1 VQRAA
6 QLHGAT
12 IELLD
17 SPYGQGLRVRV
28 VIPLSS

>member
-17 SPYGQGLRVRV
+17 SPYGQGLRVHV
-28 VIPLSS
+28 AIPLSS

>member
-6 QLHGAT
+6 QLHGAS

-17 SPYGQGLRVRV
+17 SPFGSGLRVRV
-28 VIPLSS
+28 AIPLG